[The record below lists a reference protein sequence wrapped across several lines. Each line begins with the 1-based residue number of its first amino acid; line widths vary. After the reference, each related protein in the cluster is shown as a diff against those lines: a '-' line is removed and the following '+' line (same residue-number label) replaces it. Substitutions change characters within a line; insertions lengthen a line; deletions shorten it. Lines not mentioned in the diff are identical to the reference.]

1 MKIMLSVD
9 DHNKEQQEDFHNV
22 DLLVDDHLL
31 QLPLGGGS
39 LHDLLV
45 DGVGGDESVDHDGP
59 RLADTVTPVLG
70 LTRNI
75 AKLRFRIIPNNN
87 KTSCKDNFQYN
98 VPGDLAEDSSHCR
111 R

>member
-1 MKIMLSVD
+1 MITIHNHINQKEHQD
-9 DHNKEQQEDFHNV
+9 DLHNV

-45 DGVGGDESVDHDGP
+45 DGVGGDETVDHDGP

-70 LTRNI
+70 LTRNN
-75 AKLRFRIIPNNN
+75 AKLRFQTMAN
-87 KTSCKDNFQYN
+87 
-98 VPGDLAEDSSHCR
+98 
-111 R
+111 

>member
-1 MKIMLSVD
+1 MTI
-9 DHNKEQQEDFHNV
+9 HNPNKEHQEDLHNV
-22 DLLVDDHLL
+22 NLLVDDHLL

>member
-1 MKIMLSVD
+1 MTI
-9 DHNKEQQEDFHNV
+9 HNPNKEHQEDLYNV

-70 LTRNI
+70 LTRNN
-75 AKLRFRIIPNNN
+75 AKLRFRTMTN
-87 KTSCKDNFQYN
+87 
-98 VPGDLAEDSSHCR
+98 
-111 R
+111 

>member
-1 MKIMLSVD
+1 MTIHIL
-9 DHNKEQQEDFHNV
+9 NKEHQDELHNV

-70 LTRNI
+70 LTRNNE
-75 AKLRFRIIPNNN
+75 KL
-87 KTSCKDNFQYN
+87 KFQTMTY
-98 VPGDLAEDSSHCR
+98 
-111 R
+111 

>member
-1 MKIMLSVD
+1 MTIFII
-9 DHNKEQQEDFHNV
+9 KEHQEDLHCLN
-22 DLLVDDHLL
+22 LLVDDHLL

-70 LTRNI
+70 LTRNN
-75 AKLRFRIIPNNN
+75 AKLRFRTMTN
-87 KTSCKDNFQYN
+87 
-98 VPGDLAEDSSHCR
+98 
-111 R
+111 

>member
-1 MKIMLSVD
+1 MTI
-9 DHNKEQQEDFHNV
+9 HNPNKEHQEDIDIHNV
-22 DLLVDDHLL
+22 NLLVDDHLL

-75 AKLRFRIIPNNN
+75 AKFWFRIIPN
-87 KTSCKDNFQYN
+87 CY
-98 VPGDLAEDSSHCR
+98 
-111 R
+111 